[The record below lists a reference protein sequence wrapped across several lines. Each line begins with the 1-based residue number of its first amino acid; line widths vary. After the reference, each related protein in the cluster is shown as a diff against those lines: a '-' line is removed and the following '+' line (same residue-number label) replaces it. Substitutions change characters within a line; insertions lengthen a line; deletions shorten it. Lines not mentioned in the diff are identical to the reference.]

1 MAKKFIVDGHA
12 YTEAEMLASNAESPD
27 VCAWVKNAR
36 AGDRCPAAMLECIC
50 VADEALYWGAVDEH
64 LKLYGE
70 QLLGRMIAEGARDTS
85 DAEIDRTL
93 SGCVCG
99 PMLVVLAKEMR
110 RRGLLVL
117 DGKATLRNVL
127 APHWVALIAKH
138 EACVVTTPGGPDLLN
153 WAATEPCSLD
163 IIKTT
168 AYADSFCA
176 QWPEQADSLREI
188 ACQRI
193 GMLAWG

>member
-1 MAKKFIVDGHA
+1 MAKSFIVDGRA
-12 YTEAEMLASNAESPD
+12 YTEQEMLAANDEAPD
-27 VCAWVKNAR
+27 ICEWIKNAR
-36 AGDRCPAAMLECIC
+36 PGDTCPNAMLDCRC
-50 VADEALYWGAVDEH
+50 VDGGLFSAAVDGAI
-64 LKLYGE
+64 KQYGE
-70 QLLGRMIAEGARDTS
+70 QLLGRMVADGARDTS
-85 DAEIDRTL
+85 DAEIERTL
-93 SGCVCG
+93 AGCVCG

-138 EACVVTTPGGPDLLN
+138 DACVVTTPGGPDLLN
-153 WAATEPCSLD
+153 WAADEPCSID
-163 IIKTT
+163 IINAT

-176 QWPEQADSLREI
+176 QWPEQADALREL

-193 GMLAWG
+193 GVLAWG

>member
-1 MAKKFIVDGHA
+1 MARMFIVEGRA
-12 YTEAEMLASNAESPD
+12 YTEAEMLAANDEAPD
-27 VCAWVKNAR
+27 VCAWVKAAR
-36 AGDRCPAAMLECIC
+36 PGDKYQEGLLDCQCVDGELFRTAADDAIMAYGGQVIGRM
-50 VADEALYWGAVDEH
+50 VADGAT
-64 LKLYGE
+64 
-70 QLLGRMIAEGARDTS
+70 DTS
-85 DAEIDRTL
+85 DAEIQRTL
-93 SGCVCG
+93 AGCVCG
-99 PMLVVLAKEMR
+99 PMLVALAMEMR

-117 DGKATLRNVL
+117 ERSMALRDVL